1 MTVIEL
7 GELALDELDKARE
20 SDCECCRMHAID
32 RAVELM
38 HRAMDLIVGG
48 DLDPNRRCK
57 QPSHQE
63 SK

>member
-1 MTVIEL
+1 
-7 GELALDELDKARE
+7 
-20 SDCECCRMHAID
+20 
-32 RAVELM
+32 LM